1 MGGTIALG
9 IFLLI
14 VGSFMALP
22 LVYAVASSFKPATEF
37 FLFPPPF
44 FPKNATMANYKGL
57 GNALSNMW
65 VPFERYFI
73 NSVFIA
79 VVSTVLHLIIAP
91 LAAYP
96 LAKHQFIGKRVL
108 NNVITLSMMF
118 TGTIT
123 AIPQY
128 IVITKM
134 NLIDSQWGV
143 ILPSLASTMGVF
155 LCVQYM
161 EVIPEEILESARLD
175 GAGEFYIWWRVVMPN
190 IKPAIMTILI
200 FQFQGIW
207 ANSGSTVIYSE
218 NLKTLPAA
226 LSQIASAG
234 MSRAGIGSAVAVLL
248 MVPPLAVFIFS
259 QSKVMET
266 MTHSGIKG

>member
-1 MGGTIALG
+1 
-9 IFLLI
+9 
-14 VGSFMALP
+14 
-22 LVYAVASSFKPATEF
+22 
-37 FLFPPPF
+37 
-44 FPKNATMANYKGL
+44 
-57 GNALSNMW
+57 
-65 VPFERYFI
+65 
-73 NSVFIA
+73 
-79 VVSTVLHLIIAP
+79 
-91 LAAYP
+91 
-96 LAKHQFIGKRVL
+96 
-108 NNVITLSMMF
+108 
-118 TGTIT
+118 
-123 AIPQY
+123 
-128 IVITKM
+128 M